1 MRNLVKKI
9 IKEKNFLSLTANMSV
24 AVFGFLS
31 FMLLT
36 RSLEKN
42 YFGEWVLFIT
52 ASNFI
57 EMLRFGITR
66 TAIIRFLSGANT
78 ENRNK
83 FIGSNWLIS
92 LYATILISLLLILVR
107 IIFPVGISQSGF
119 QLFFVWYPLL
129 AFLNL
134 PFNNAISIL
143 QADQRFDKILI
154 IRLIQ
159 TALFFTF
166 LIINYFYLHT
176 TLFVILIVYLV
187 IQFLTSLICITQGWD
202 GIKHIKK
209 ANKKTNK
216 TILDF
221 GKYTTGTLIG
231 SNLLKSSDTFI
242 LGLST
247 FLGTTGVALYSV
259 PLKLTEIIE
268 IPLRSFLATAY
279 PKMSKYSIQGNLKEF
294 KKTYYTYAGAITY
307 LLIPILLIS
316 FLFAEDFVV
325 LLGGK
330 EYIHTANIFKI
341 FAVYGIFLPID
352 RFTGVALDSIN
363 KPKKNFYKVLWMSI
377 SNIFGDIFVIFF
389 LMKTVIILS
398 LITFISKGAFVFT
411 NLFFASAQ
419 FSFYFA
425 LEGVAMVTII
435 MTIVGMLAGYHYLR
449 NEMDIHF
456 RYIFSEGL
464 NFYKDNLVKFLKK

>member
-1 MRNLVKKI
+1 VRNLVKKI

-143 QADQRFDKILI
+143 QADQRFDKIL
-154 IRLIQ
+154 
-159 TALFFTF
+159 
-166 LIINYFYLHT
+166 
-176 TLFVILIVYLV
+176 
-187 IQFLTSLICITQGWD
+187 W
-202 GIKHIKK
+202 
-209 ANKKTNK
+209 NK
-216 TILDF
+216 T
-221 GKYTTGTLIG
+221 
-231 SNLLKSSDTFI
+231 
-242 LGLST
+242 
-247 FLGTTGVALYSV
+247 
-259 PLKLTEIIE
+259 
-268 IPLRSFLATAY
+268 
-279 PKMSKYSIQGNLKEF
+279 
-294 KKTYYTYAGAITY
+294 
-307 LLIPILLIS
+307 
-316 FLFAEDFVV
+316 
-325 LLGGK
+325 
-330 EYIHTANIFKI
+330 H
-341 FAVYGIFLPID
+341 
-352 RFTGVALDSIN
+352 
-363 KPKKNFYKVLWMSI
+363 
-377 SNIFGDIFVIFF
+377 
-389 LMKTVIILS
+389 
-398 LITFISKGAFVFT
+398 
-411 NLFFASAQ
+411 
-419 FSFYFA
+419 
-425 LEGVAMVTII
+425 
-435 MTIVGMLAGYHYLR
+435 
-449 NEMDIHF
+449 
-456 RYIFSEGL
+456 
-464 NFYKDNLVKFLKK
+464 